1 MRQIGVLLSV
11 LMWMVAYAPIAAA
24 DLESAP
30 VRPPAQSL
38 SEPPRPEGS
47 LYISPWADRYGQLP
61 DLGVNDESTPTYPF
75 DSGANPIDPD
85 GF

>member
-11 LMWMVAYAPIAAA
+11 LVCMVAHPPIAAA

-30 VRPPAQSL
+30 LRPPMRSL
-38 SEPPRPEGS
+38 SDLPRPEGS
-47 LYISPWADRYGQLP
+47 LYISPWADRFGQMP
-61 DLGVNDESTPTYPF
+61 DLGVNDESAPTYPF
-75 DSGANPIDPD
+75 DSGANPFDPD